1 MRKENSHRQKT
12 TLKTPNDNHTPQ
24 NTNTLPPVNK
34 NDSSFKS
41 KNIKVRMNKTI
52 KKKSTRPK
60 VSTVKKNISK
70 YIDTK
75 MNIENSSNKY
85 HLKKIKDFYMEQQH
99 SLMKVI
105 QEYAIKN
112 ITSEEHNSILK
123 LRNKNLE
130 DLYKKILEEKI
141 KLESENNILR
151 SSSEIDRNT
160 IKGLVQQV
168 NFFKYELEHM
178 KSSNQRLNLVIQNQE
193 NVINNEKKTKQ
204 KLENTVIELNHAI
217 HEHCAGISKLKP

>member
-24 NTNTLPPVNK
+24 NINTLPPVNK

-41 KNIKVRMNKTI
+41 KNIKVKMKKTI
-52 KKKSTRPK
+52 KRKSEKSK

-75 MNIENSSNKY
+75 VNIENSSNKH

-130 DLYKKILEEKI
+130 DLYNKILEEKI

-151 SSSEIDRNT
+151 SSSEIDRKT

-168 NFFKYELEHM
+168 NFFKYEVEHL

-193 NVINNEKKTKQ
+193 SVINNEKKTKQ